1 MRRSIDCRDVP
12 SEVGCTLLISG
23 EEDEVLL
30 AATQHAVTVHGHQEG
45 PELTQA
51 LRSMLK
57 AEVMV

>member
-12 SEVGCTLLISG
+12 NDVGCTLVISG

-30 AATQHAVTVHGHQEG
+30 VATHHAVTVHGHEEG
-45 PELTQA
+45 PELAQG

-57 AEVMV
+57 TEVTA